1 MIISIWGL
9 RRVGRETTRPT
20 RHLFMLRVRL
30 EREDEMDPQGQQAT
44 QLKTIRPITGHH
56 ISQRLASLLETIAR
70 RLSKIEPLIESQ
82 PDLRQ
87 ITLVITLDKRG
98 KPRTVILRT
107 ESKSDL
113 PA

>member
-1 MIISIWGL
+1 MPTL
-9 RRVGRETTRPT
+9 T
-20 RHLFMLRVRL
+20 RHLFMLLTRL
-30 EREDEMDPQGQQAT
+30 ERTEDVDTQGQNVT
-44 QLKTIRPITGHH
+44 QLKPITGHH
-56 ISQRLASLLETIAR
+56 ISQRLGSLLETIAR

-107 ESKSDL
+107 ESKTDL